1 MDPNAQID
9 SVLENMETDD
19 VLDATWAFAEM
30 LCGVWSDLTPQA
42 VTFDGGS
49 FPPERRSVEYTTLE
63 GTSLTLEQL
72 MEELRSD
79 LLAPMMDAQQSFL
92 QPGPVHSQTQ
102 VVNQPQTV
110 TKHLEVRLY
119 PIGLFEGK
127 MIYGA
132 PGDTVPPPVNACS
145 PQKRKRVNQRGNDRP
160 YVKKPPNAF
169 MVYRNEQRLKVLAG
183 LRNSDCAAVNTIIG
197 QMWRA
202 LSKKE
207 QEKYYE
213 ESARLRQ
220 IHNQL
225 YPDWS
230 ARDNY
235 GKQRKRSPRR
245 ARPKT
250 DFDFCPGKGRR
261 PRFAPSW
268 RNPRDTSYRD

>member
-1 MDPNAQID
+1 MDTNAQTD
-9 SVLENMETDD
+9 SVLENMETDE
-19 VLDATWAFAEM
+19 VLDATWEFVEM
-30 LCGVWSDLTPQA
+30 LCGVMSNPTPQA
-42 VTFDGGS
+42 VPVYDWSPLENTIAEQYPVEDG
-49 FPPERRSVEYTTLE
+49 
-63 GTSLTLEQL
+63 SLTLDQL
-72 MEELRSD
+72 MEDQWAD
-79 LLAPMMDAQQSFL
+79 LFAPMMDMQQSFL

-202 LSKKE
+202 LSKKG

-230 ARDNY
+230 SKDN
-235 GKQRKRSPRR
+235 
-245 ARPKT
+245 
-250 DFDFCPGKGRR
+250 
-261 PRFAPSW
+261 
-268 RNPRDTSYRD
+268 